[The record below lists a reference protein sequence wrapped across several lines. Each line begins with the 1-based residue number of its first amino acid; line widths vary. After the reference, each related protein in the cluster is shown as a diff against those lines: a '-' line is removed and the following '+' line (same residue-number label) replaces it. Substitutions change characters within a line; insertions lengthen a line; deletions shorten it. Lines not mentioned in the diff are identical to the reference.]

1 MNSTSD
7 FYLPKGFG
15 ARLQRLMDEKDVSM
29 SALARGIG
37 ITFPAV
43 NSLLKDRT
51 KDPRWST
58 IAKIASFFDVPI
70 RDLMEDRPV
79 PRTEDEELA
88 ELALRKSAPKIYKG
102 NTVPLLHFGVLS
114 ELKITD
120 WSIESDDWVVA
131 PPGCTSEQVVAF
143 YLRGSF
149 LAPDYLDEDLLF
161 LHRKLVPPEE
171 SGEYCGDDRDRP
183 LEGQLIAAL
192 VKTKKFGTRTLIGF
206 YETDFIGRELVR
218 IRKDPIGEGL
228 VYECAEYIGDI
239 TFVSRRIR

>member
-43 NSLLKDRT
+43 NSLLKDKT
-51 KDPRWST
+51 KDPKWST
-58 IAKIASFFDVPI
+58 IAKIANFFDVPI
-70 RDLMEDRPV
+70 RDLMEDRPI
-79 PRTEDEELA
+79 PRTEDDELA
-88 ELALRKSAPKIYKG
+88 ELAFRKGAPTIYKG
-102 NTVPLLHFGVLS
+102 STVPLLHFGDLS
-114 ELKITD
+114 ELKISD
-120 WSIESDDWVVA
+120 WSVASDDWVVA
-131 PPGCTSEQVVAF
+131 PPGCDSDYVVAF
-143 YLRGSF
+143 YLHGSF
-149 LAPDYLDEDLLF
+149 LAPDYLDGDLLF
-161 LHRKLVPPEE
+161 LQRKLVPPEA
-171 SGEYCGDDRDRP
+171 SDDYCGDDRDRP
-183 LEGQLIAAL
+183 REGQLIAAK
-192 VKTKKFGTRTLIGF
+192 VKTKKFGTSTLIGF

-239 TFVSRRIR
+239 VFLSRKIH